1 MDELTSADRVFPDGL
16 VLDSISGTA
25 ETVIKSWIGNIGLSI
40 SNPILGPLPCFFP
53 TMLLCAYLFIVM
65 SHFCKYLTYFLGFP
79 DSSEGK
85 ELVR

>member
-1 MDELTSADRVFPDGL
+1 MAGVCQVDELTSADRVFPDGL

-53 TMLLCAYLFIVM
+53 TMLLLCLFIYCYV
-65 SHFCKYLTYFLGFP
+65 SLL
-79 DSSEGK
+79 
-85 ELVR
+85 